1 MSQALPTHYSIC
13 PLLVASNIAVELGWL
28 DEEYQRVGADP
39 IYLRSLADN
48 QGWLPH
54 FTHGESRLIRDG
66 GAVPALWARADQADT
81 LLVATTATQRAGQV
95 LVRADGRIRQV
106 ADLFGKR
113 IGVPVSRNKA
123 RVDVL
128 KALAEHGL
136 FNALQLAGLE
146 PSQVRLIELEDEGDP
161 HTLQPAARP
170 SAFWSQLHGLHG
182 KPGHEVRALAEGR
195 VDAVHIGAGHVP
207 TLLASGEFTVIEDL
221 ERYPDW
227 TLKNHNGPYATTVN
241 RAFAEEHPQVV
252 VAFLRAAIRAGRWI
266 NRHRDAAAELFTRVT
281 FLPNAA
287 FIRSAIAELDF
298 VPQLGPQNLAALELK
313 KDFLVQRGFLQNDF
327 SVHEWAQPDFLAQ
340 AHAGL

>member
-13 PLLVASNIAVELGWL
+13 PLLVASNIAVEFGWL
-28 DEEYQRVGADP
+28 DEEYQRVGAEA
-39 IYLRSLADN
+39 IYLRSLPEN

-54 FTHGESRLIRDG
+54 FTHGEARLIRDG

-81 LLVATTATQRAGQV
+81 LLVATTATQRAGQI

-136 FNALQLAGLE
+136 INALQRAGLE

-161 HTLQPAARP
+161 HTLQPAVRP

-182 KPGHEVRALAEGR
+182 KPGHEVQALAEGR
-195 VDAVHIGAGHVP
+195 VDAVHVAAGHVP
-207 TLLASGEFTVIEDL
+207 ALLASGVFTVIEDL
-221 ERYPDW
+221 EHSPDW

-241 RAFAEEHPQVV
+241 RAFAEEHPEVV

-266 NRHRDAAAELFTRVT
+266 NQHRDAAAELFTRVT
-281 FLPNAA
+281 FLPDAA
-287 FIRSAIAELDF
+287 FIRKAIAELDF

-327 SVHEWAQPDFLAQ
+327 SVHAWAQPEFLAQ